1 MHDKSVAAASVSIQA
16 ALPICWPS
24 KVLGHSSSI
33 LPLRKKSNS
42 ALSKFWIE
50 GIVKIAL
57 AGPAE
62 FAMAQTVT
70 TITARI
76 TFRPISIFAKN
87 MAKNSGD
94 LCSIV
99 Y

>member
-1 MHDKSVAAASVSIQA
+1 MHDEPVAAALVSIHA
-16 ALPICWPS
+16 APPICWPS
-24 KVLGHSSSI
+24 KVLGRSSPI
-33 LPLRKKSNS
+33 VPLRKKSNS

-50 GIVKIAL
+50 GIIKIAL
-57 AGPAE
+57 AE
-62 FAMAQTVT
+62 FAMAQSVT

-87 MAKNSGD
+87 MAQNSGD